1 MILSIIVPAY
11 NVEKYL
17 EKCLLSCLHQDIEKN
32 KYEIIVV
39 DDGSPDNSGAI
50 ADKIASRYLNVRV
63 IHQTNRGLSGARN
76 EGLQH
81 AKGEYIWFID
91 SDDWIESNCLYRIV
105 SQLDGID
112 VLLLQYRKVY
122 ENGNPPFNPPFCVSK
137 KHETGKE
144 FLKRSLFPH
153 PAQFA
158 IYRKQFLIENQLFF
172 VEGIYHE
179 DSEFK
184 PRVLYLAESINSD
197 IFVCYNYLQ
206 RNSGSITSSYS
217 IKRALDAIFVIE
229 NLCKFSDNLPRDDQR
244 VFNVQIS
251 IILNEIIHGLKHLS
265 KEDYFQILNVLC
277 RKTPIFKRMC
287 RTKSVKYQ
295 LEGLIFSLLLKIVK
309 EFYLL
314 KKKNEN
320 FCNNTDF

>member
-1 MILSIIVPAY
+1 M
-11 NVEKYL
+11 
-17 EKCLLSCLHQDIEKN
+17 
-32 KYEIIVV
+32 
-39 DDGSPDNSGAI
+39 
-50 ADKIASRYLNVRV
+50 
-63 IHQTNRGLSGARN
+63 
-76 EGLQH
+76 
-81 AKGEYIWFID
+81 
-91 SDDWIESNCLYRIV
+91 
-105 SQLDGID
+105 
-112 VLLLQYRKVY
+112 
-122 ENGNPPFNPPFCVSK
+122 
-137 KHETGKE
+137 
-144 FLKRSLFPH
+144 
-153 PAQFA
+153 
-158 IYRKQFLIENQLFF
+158 
-172 VEGIYHE
+172 
-179 DSEFK
+179 
-184 PRVLYLAESINSD
+184 
-197 IFVCYNYLQ
+197 Q